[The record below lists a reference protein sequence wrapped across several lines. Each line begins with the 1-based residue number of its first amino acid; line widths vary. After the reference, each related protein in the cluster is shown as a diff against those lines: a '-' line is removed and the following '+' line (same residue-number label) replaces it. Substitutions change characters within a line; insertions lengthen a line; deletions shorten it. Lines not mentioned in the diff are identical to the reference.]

1 MVLFPYVENY
11 EGDVVLEEHL
21 ILGGRRAPVRVL
33 VNGEFIRKKRHERG
47 LTQESVASPLGLL
60 RQRISDLERG
70 HSHTIEGEY
79 VEPLSIVLGCE
90 VRDLIILTP
99 SHGILLGDT
108 VRSRRKQLGMTV
120 ADMAYEIGT
129 TVDAYSHYEAGHKRA
144 PFEVAWRLSK
154 YFEDNFGYPLTA
166 LRAPIDATVTP
177 EYEDYSWLEYRDHQG
192 IWHLYPLS
200 ESTSPEIEEDTANS
214 GGWRRRLSEWWA
226 AKGSSAA

>member
-1 MVLFPYVENY
+1 MK
-11 EGDVVLEEHL
+11 EHL
-21 ILGGRRAPVRVL
+21 ILGGRRAPVRVP
-33 VNGEFIRKKRHERG
+33 VNGEVICKKRHELG

-90 VRDLIILTP
+90 VRDLIDP
-99 SHGILLGDT
+99 SPMGGILLGDT
-108 VRSRRKQLGMTV
+108 VRRCREQLGMTV

-129 TVDAYSHYEAGHKRA
+129 TVEAYIYYEAGHKRA
-144 PFEVAWRLSK
+144 PFEVAWRLWK
-154 YFEDNFGYPLTA
+154 YFEDDFGYLPTA
-166 LRAPIDATVTP
+166 FYAPIDATVTP

-200 ESTSPEIEEDTANS
+200 ENRAPEPKRIRLF
-214 GGWRRRLSEWWA
+214 RRFVEVIR
-226 AKGSSAA
+226 G